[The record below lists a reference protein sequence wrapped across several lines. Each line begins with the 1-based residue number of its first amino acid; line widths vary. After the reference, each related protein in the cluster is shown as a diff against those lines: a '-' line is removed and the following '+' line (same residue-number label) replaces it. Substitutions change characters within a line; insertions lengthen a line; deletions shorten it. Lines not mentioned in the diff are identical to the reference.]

1 MGRGPFLKGPEGLV
15 SLSFGDPKVSMVLS
29 QSPEKDKCTWRA
41 TGAVFAGDASG
52 VIPVTGEA
60 AMTSVNSGR
69 LGPASGVVETCPL
82 RLQVLQ
88 SPCAVLASFSG
99 SGGSQAP
106 ARPLVLSQL
115 FMNVA

>member
-1 MGRGPFLKGPEGLV
+1 
-15 SLSFGDPKVSMVLS
+15 MVLS

-41 TGAVFAGDASG
+41 TGAVIGGDAPG
-52 VIPVTGEA
+52 VMPVTNEA
-60 AMTSVNSGR
+60 AMTSVNSER
-69 LGPASGVVETCPL
+69 LGPEPGVVETCLL

-99 SGGSQAP
+99 SGGSQAR